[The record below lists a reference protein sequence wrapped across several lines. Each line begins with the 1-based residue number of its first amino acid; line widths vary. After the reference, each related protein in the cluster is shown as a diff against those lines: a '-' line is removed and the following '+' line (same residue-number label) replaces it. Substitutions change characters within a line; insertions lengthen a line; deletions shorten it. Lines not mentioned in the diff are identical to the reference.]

1 MSAGPTVPWKRAT
14 LALILFG
21 VSFGYLEAAVVVY
34 LRQLYDPLRAEFH
47 PNRDPGEL
55 FPLLRADQLLHKRP
69 EYLRL
74 VVIEIA
80 REAATLLMLSA
91 VALAVT
97 RTAGQWLA
105 AFGVAFGIWDILFY
119 VSLKIL
125 IDWPASLFTWDILF
139 LIPVPWV
146 GPVIAPVLV
155 SLTMIACGMVYLV
168 RQWQGL
174 AVHAR
179 TPDWI
184 GVLLG
189 ALLLI
194 LAFTW
199 DFRNTS
205 NGGMPNPFNWPL
217 FAAGQIAGLAA
228 FVRAIKRKP
237 SPGVK

>member
-1 MSAGPTVPWKRAT
+1 MCSGPVPWKRAT

-21 VSFGYLEAAVVVY
+21 ISFGYLEASVVVY

-69 EYLRL
+69 EYLRH

-119 VSLKIL
+119 ASLKAL

-155 SLTMIACGMVYLV
+155 SLTMIACGMVYLL
-168 RQWQGL
+168 REWQGL
-174 AVHAR
+174 TVHAR
-179 TPDWI
+179 NPDWI

-228 FVRAIKRKP
+228 FLRALTRKP